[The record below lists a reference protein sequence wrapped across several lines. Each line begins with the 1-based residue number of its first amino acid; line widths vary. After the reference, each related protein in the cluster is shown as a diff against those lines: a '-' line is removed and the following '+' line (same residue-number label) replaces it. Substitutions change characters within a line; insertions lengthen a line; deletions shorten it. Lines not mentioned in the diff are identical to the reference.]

1 MKKTFAAL
9 PTMAVVVSMFAASVF
24 AASPTA
30 GTKPISVSG
39 GGYSV
44 DDIII
49 IEDED
54 LEGVDGEKATDL
66 GFSAKEL
73 QKEVDKIDSSIDAKD
88 LEVFYTFGAYLKSD
102 YDANGPE
109 TAGNYRNVDLGDD
122 VTIKVSCDSED
133 TDAVLVFHYVDDEW
147 QIVGKADSTSSVKF
161 TVDSLS
167 PFAVA
172 KASAETS
179 AQTGDYAGTYII
191 MVAVALVAAGAVF
204 AIRAKKA
211 TK

>member
-102 YDANGPE
+102 YTGSGHEA
-109 TAGNYRNVDLGDD
+109 TVDLGDD
-122 VTIKVSCDSED
+122 VTIRVSCDSES

-147 QIVGKADSTSSVKF
+147 EIVGKADSTSSVKF

-172 KASAETS
+172 KASAESS

-191 MVAVALVAAGAVF
+191 MVAAALVAAGAVF

-211 TK
+211 TR

>member
-24 AASPTA
+24 AASPSA
-30 GTKPISVSG
+30 GTKPLSVKG

-44 DDIII
+44 DDIVI

-54 LEGVDGEKATDL
+54 LEDVMGDKATDL

-73 QKEVDKIDSSIDAKD
+73 QKEVDKIDSSIKASD
-88 LEVFYTFGAYLKSD
+88 LEVFMTFGAYLASD
-102 YDANGPE
+102 YTGKGHE
-109 TAGNYRNVDLGDD
+109 KTVDLGDD
-122 VTIKVSCDSED
+122 VTIRVSCDSES
-133 TDAVLVFHYVDDEW
+133 TDAVLVFHFEDGEW
-147 QIVGKADSTSSVKF
+147 KIVGKADSTSSVKF

-211 TK
+211 VK